1 MHDSFTTL
9 RDVPYGY
16 PVPTRRS
23 AAVDASIAAAAIDL
37 LREVGYA
44 KMTMGE
50 VARRAR
56 VGKDSLYRRW
66 SSKAALVHEI
76 VFERYPSGYRSAPAT
91 GSLLGD
97 VEALTTMLQEA
108 NTTPEAVAAI
118 PGLLAELVQD
128 PALEARLREQFY
140 EPMRAGFAAVLD
152 SARARGE
159 VILPVAPELVADVLV
174 GTMLFRLSL
183 LRKGPDRS
191 FPREL
196 AEFVVHALTP
206 PAPSSRPTTRS
217 PRR

>member
-1 MHDSFTTL
+1 
-9 RDVPYGY
+9 
-16 PVPTRRS
+16 
-23 AAVDASIAAAAIDL
+23 VDASIAAAAIDL

-44 KMTMGE
+44 KLTMGE
-50 VARRAR
+50 IARRAG

-66 SSKAALVHEI
+66 SSKAALVHEV
-76 VFERYPSGYRSAPAT
+76 VFERYPSGYTDAPAT

-108 NTTPEAVAAI
+108 NTTPEAAAAI
-118 PGLLAELVQD
+118 PGLLGELGQD

-152 SARARGE
+152 SARARGDAT
-159 VILPVAPELVADVLV
+159 VAVAPELVADVLV

-183 LRKGPDRS
+183 LRVGIDAS

-196 AEFVVHALTP
+196 AEFVVRGLTP
-206 PAPSSRPTTRS
+206 RVASSQLTSRS
-217 PRR
+217 RRR